1 MTDAATPGA
10 PQTLPPAR
18 PLLRRGDMRA
28 LLFSLFIAGA
38 GQTFSFAVLPALG
51 RRLDLSSLQMSLVIT
66 LAAVVFIIGG
76 PVWGRVSDIFGRRRV
91 ILFGGACYGATTALF
106 GLAAIAGLEGW
117 IESGTALV
125 CLIAARMLFALL
137 SGGMFP
143 ASFAYIAD
151 NTTREARSS
160 GMALAGASF
169 GLGAVAGPALA
180 AGVAGFGLPAPF
192 FLFAGL
198 ASVASA
204 FCWFTLKAPERKA
217 RGPSPSF
224 RITDKRFIPLM
235 VYGVLVFMTVGSLQ
249 QATGFYLQD
258 ILGVS
263 PEQSVRLTG
272 IAITA
277 ASFCSVLM
285 QAAVAQRLKWAPK
298 RMLAVGAI
306 TSCAGAALFV
316 AAEPYWLMVA
326 AVGMM
331 GAGFGLA
338 DPGLAAGMSLLVGP
352 TRQGMVAGLGGMT
365 RGMGFMLGPLMG
377 GATYAWSPSAPYAIS
392 VVLLA
397 LAFGLALMARVPKPE
412 DQVT

>member
-1 MTDAATPGA
+1 MTDAATPDS
-10 PQTLPPAR
+10 PHTLPPAR

-204 FCWFTLKAPERKA
+204 FCWLTLKAPERKA

-224 RITDKRFIPLM
+224 RITDRRFIPLIWICRPLLLNHLLI
-235 VYGVLVFMTVGSLQ
+235 GRRRRSNHRIDRNTFCRKLRGSH
-249 QATGFYLQD
+249 A
-258 ILGVS
+258 
-263 PEQSVRLTG
+263 P
-272 IAITA
+272 
-277 ASFCSVLM
+277 
-285 QAAVAQRLKWAPK
+285 LK
-298 RMLAVGAI
+298 
-306 TSCAGAALFV
+306 
-316 AAEPYWLMVA
+316 
-326 AVGMM
+326 
-331 GAGFGLA
+331 
-338 DPGLAAGMSLLVGP
+338 
-352 TRQGMVAGLGGMT
+352 
-365 RGMGFMLGPLMG
+365 
-377 GATYAWSPSAPYAIS
+377 
-392 VVLLA
+392 
-397 LAFGLALMARVPKPE
+397 
-412 DQVT
+412 